1 MTAQQSTAQQ
11 SRPASRGRVAL
22 TTAWDVGAPIG
33 MYYLLHGLGMNTFLA
48 LLLAALL
55 PGLTSAYQVIRSGR
69 LDGLGLFMVS
79 ITVASA
85 LASLVSGSPRFLLAK
100 DGLVT
105 AFGGAWLLVTARAQ
119 RPVVF
124 SFARALLEGRV
135 GPHGES
141 WDLLWARLPGFRR
154 VWRVAG
160 VIWGAAIITDAALRF
175 VMAYTLPVN
184 QVPALNGAQWGVLF
198 VLLQVVTNI
207 YYHRAGL
214 YNPASALYAPLRQA
228 EENSRFR
235 EGVTS
240 P

>member
-1 MTAQQSTAQQ
+1 MAAQQATA
-11 SRPASRGRVAL
+11 RPVRAAARRWAAL
-22 TTAWDVGAPIG
+22 NMVWDVGAPIG
-33 MYYLLHGLGMNTFLA
+33 MYYLLRGAGMSTFLA

-55 PGLTSAYQVIRSGR
+55 PGITSIYQDVRSGK
-69 LDGLGLFMVS
+69 LDGIGLFMVAT
-79 ITVASA
+79 TVMSA

-105 AFGGAWLLVTARAQ
+105 AFAGAWLLGAARGR

-135 GPHGES
+135 GPGRES
-141 WDLLWARLPGFRR
+141 WDLLWARLPRFRR
-154 VWRVAG
+154 IWRVAG
-160 VIWGAAIITDAALRF
+160 VIWGAATIADAALRF
-175 VMAYTLPVN
+175 VMAYTMPVD

-214 YNPASALYAPLRQA
+214 YNPASALYAPLRQ
-228 EENSRFR
+228 
-235 EGVTS
+235 GDGPLV
-240 P
+240 

>member
-1 MTAQQSTAQQ
+1 MTPQQATARPV
-11 SRPASRGRVAL
+11 RPAARGWAAL
-22 TTAWDVGAPIG
+22 NMVWDIGAPIG
-33 MYYLLHGLGMNTFLA
+33 MYYLLRGLGMSTFLA

-55 PGLTSAYQVIRSGR
+55 PGITSIYQVIRSGK
-69 LDGLGLFMVS
+69 LDGIGLFMVS
-79 ITVASA
+79 VTVMSA

-105 AFGGAWLLVTARAQ
+105 AFAGAWLLGTARGR

-135 GPHGES
+135 GPGRES

-154 VWRVAG
+154 IWRVAG
-160 VIWGAAIITDAALRF
+160 VIWGAATIADAALRF
-175 VMAYTLPVN
+175 VMAYTMPVD

-214 YNPASALYAPLRQA
+214 YNPASALYEPLRQGDGPLA
-228 EENSRFR
+228 
-235 EGVTS
+235 
-240 P
+240 

>member
-1 MTAQQSTAQQ
+1 
-11 SRPASRGRVAL
+11 
-22 TTAWDVGAPIG
+22 
-33 MYYLLHGLGMNTFLA
+33 MYYLLHGLGMSTFLA

-55 PGLTSAYQVIRSGR
+55 PGIHSVYQVIRSGK

-79 ITVASA
+79 ITVVSA

-105 AFGGAWLLVTARAQ
+105 AFAGAWLLGTARGE

-135 GPHGES
+135 GPGGES
-141 WDLLWARLPGFRR
+141 WDVLWAQLPGFRR

-160 VIWGAAIITDAALRF
+160 AIWGVATIADAVLRF
-175 VMAYTLPVN
+175 VMAYTMPVD
-184 QVPALNGAQWGVLF
+184 QVPALNGVQWGVLF

-214 YNPASALYAPLRQA
+214 YNPASALYKPLRQA
-228 EENSRFR
+228 GENSRFH
-235 EGVTS
+235 EGMTS
-240 P
+240 PGDDPGHGRA

>member
-1 MTAQQSTAQQ
+1 M
-11 SRPASRGRVAL
+11 
-22 TTAWDVGAPIG
+22 AWDVGAPIG
-33 MYYLLHGLGMNTFLA
+33 MYYLLHGLGMTTFLA

-55 PGLTSAYQVIRSGR
+55 PGLTSVYQVIRSGR
-69 LDGLGLFMVS
+69 LDGLGLFVVS

-85 LASLVSGSPRFLLAK
+85 LVSLVSGSPRFLLAK

-105 AFGGAWLLVTARAQ
+105 AVGGAWLLVTARAR

-154 VWRVAG
+154 IWRVAG
-160 VIWGAAIITDAALRF
+160 VIWGTTIIADAILRF

-184 QVPALNGAQWGVLF
+184 QVPALNGVQWGVLF

-207 YYHRAGL
+207 YYRRAGL
-214 YNPASALYAPLRQA
+214 YRPDSALYAPLPQA
-228 EENSRFR
+228 EENSRTH
-235 EGVTS
+235 EGMTS
-240 P
+240 R

>member
-1 MTAQQSTAQQ
+1 MTAPRA
-11 SRPASRGRVAL
+11 RPAGRGRAAL
-22 TTAWDVGAPIG
+22 GMVWDIGAPIG
-33 MYYLLHGLGMNTFLA
+33 MYYLLHALGMNTFPA

-55 PGLTSAYQVIRSGR
+55 PGVTTVYQVVRSGR

-79 ITVASA
+79 ITVVSA

-105 AFGGAWLLVTARAQ
+105 AFAGAWLLVTARGE

-135 GPHGES
+135 GPGGES
-141 WDLLWARLPGFRR
+141 WDVLWARSPGFRR

-160 VIWGAAIITDAALRF
+160 VIWGAATIADAVLRF
-175 VMAYTLPVN
+175 AMAYTMPVD
-184 QVPALNGAQWGVLF
+184 QVPALNGVQWAVLF
-198 VLLQVVTNI
+198 VLLQVVTNV
-207 YYHRAGL
+207 YYRRAGL
-214 YNPASALYAPLRQA
+214 YDPASAMYAPL
-228 EENSRFR
+228 SRA
-235 EGVTS
+235 GAAS

>member
-1 MTAQQSTAQQ
+1 M
-11 SRPASRGRVAL
+11 
-22 TTAWDVGAPIG
+22 AWDVGAPIG
-33 MYYLLHGLGMNTFLA
+33 MYYLLHGLGMSTFLA
-48 LLLAALL
+48 LLLSALL
-55 PGLTSAYQVIRSGR
+55 PGLSSVYQIIRSGK
-69 LDGLGLFMVS
+69 LDGLGVFVVS

-100 DGLVT
+100 DGLLT
-105 AFGGAWLLVTARAQ
+105 AFGGAWLLVTARSR

-124 SFARALLEGRV
+124 MFARALLEGRV

-141 WDLLWARLPGFRR
+141 WDLLWERLPGFRR

-160 VIWGAAIITDAALRF
+160 VIWGTTIIADAVLRF

-184 QVPALNGAQWGVLF
+184 EVPALNGIQWGVLF
-198 VLLQVVTNI
+198 VLLQVVTNV

-214 YNPASALYAPLRQA
+214 YDPGSALYAPLRQA
-228 EENSRFR
+228 EENLGFR
-235 EGVTS
+235 GGVTR